1 MGDMATSVNYH
12 YSKGNIE
19 VLKAIV
25 KDITIDEEDREM
37 AKEYI
42 KQLEK
47 NRRDGEERE

>member
-12 YSKGNIE
+12 YSKGNLS

-25 KDITIDEEDREM
+25 EDMTVDEEDREM

-42 KQLEK
+42 NQLEK
-47 NRRDGEERE
+47 DKDDEER